1 MPLIPERSD
10 GLLALG
16 AGLQGFIKGMNDME
30 DRKMKKMEIEAKY
43 KVDQQ
48 DREKKAVEQ
57 NFQREN
63 ALRDEWLKNGT
74 TTRSQ
79 QIKEAHDRLV
89 SAPNTPA
96 GDMSLIYSLNKIMD
110 PGSTVREGE
119 FANAQ
124 ATTSAM
130 GQLQSFYRR
139 AMTGQRL
146 TPEQRRDFMNTAS
159 QLLAA
164 QRGNQ
169 NTFDERYRGLADQ
182 YGLNRGNVVLKIF
195 EDPQTGEQKA
205 VPVNKATGQPVGLP
219 PDGGGLIGKPKGLVK
234 KSAPSKDAF
243 DSMSDEEIRREY
255 AKLKGK

>member
-16 AGLQGFIKGMNDME
+16 AGLQGFLKGMNDME
-30 DRKMKKMEIEAKY
+30 DRKMKKMELESKF

-48 DREKKAVEQ
+48 EREKKNVEQ

-130 GQLQSFYRR
+130 GQLQSFYRK

-169 NTFDERYRGLADQ
+169 NTFDRTYSGLAEG
-182 YGLNRGNVVLKIF
+182 YGIKPGNVVLKIF
-195 EDPQTGEQKA
+195 EDPQTGEKKA
-205 VPVNKATGQPVGLP
+205 VPVSAQTGQPVAGGQDGL
-219 PDGGGLIGKPKGLVK
+219 LAKPKGLVK
-234 KSAPSKDAF
+234 SAPTQSKDYET
-243 DSMSDEEIRREY
+243 MSDEELQREY
-255 AKLKGK
+255 AKIKGK

>member
-16 AGLQGFIKGMNDME
+16 AGLQGFLKGMNDME
-30 DRKMKKMEIEAKY
+30 DRKMKKMELESKF

-48 DREKKAVEQ
+48 EREKKNVEQ
-57 NFQREN
+57 SFQREN

-130 GQLQSFYRR
+130 GQLQSFYRK

-169 NTFDERYRGLADQ
+169 NTFDRTYSGLAEG
-182 YGLNRGNVVLKIF
+182 YGIKPGIVVQKIF
-195 EDPQTGEQKA
+195 EDPQTGEKKP
-205 VPVNKATGQPVGLP
+205 VPVSAQTGQPVAG
-219 PDGGGLIGKPKGLVK
+219 GQGGLLAKPKGLVK
-234 KSAPSKDAF
+234 SAPTQSKDYET
-243 DSMSDEEIRREY
+243 MSDEELQREY
-255 AKLKGK
+255 AKIKGK

>member
-1 MPLIPERSD
+1 MPLIPDRSD

-16 AGLQGFIKGMNDME
+16 AGVQGFLKGMQDAE
-30 DRKMKKMEIEAKY
+30 DRKMKKLEFDAKY

-48 DREKKAVEQ
+48 DRERKKTEET
-57 NFQREN
+57 FQREN
-63 ALRDEWLKNGT
+63 TLRDEWLKNGV

-89 SAPNTPA
+89 SAPNTAA

-130 GQLQSFYRR
+130 GQLQSLYRR

-146 TPEQRRDFMNTAS
+146 TPEQRQDFMKTAGN
-159 QLLAA
+159 LLAA

-205 VPVNKATGQPVGLP
+205 VPVDKATGQPVASTQ
-219 PDGGGLIGKPKGLVK
+219 GGLLGKPKGLVK

-243 DSMSDEEIRREY
+243 DSMSDEELQREY